1 MEKVDKR
8 ETAKTPK
15 YLQISQGANLL
26 ITVLFILLALVAFL
40 PALFCLI
47 ISLSSETSIAA
58 KGYSFFPVEWSMEA
72 YRYLWNQRAMIGNA
86 FIVSI
91 VVTVAGTALG
101 LVLNTTMAYT
111 LSRPTYRFRRFMAKF
126 TLIPMLFQGGMVASY
141 MINTQVLGLRNSIW
155 SLILPLATSTWYI
168 MIMNTFF
175 RNTIPDSL
183 IESGKIDG
191 ATQLVIFRR
200 IVLPISLPVLATIG
214 LFLAFRYW
222 NDWFQAMLYINSNH
236 QNLYPLQYVL
246 VSIQKTID
254 FIAQTPEMGKVDI
267 SQIPS
272 ETVRMA
278 IVMIIVIPI
287 ACAYPFF
294 QRYFVSGLTVG
305 AVKG

>member
-1 MEKVDKR
+1 MEKTIKK
-8 ETAKTPK
+8 ENSQMPK
-15 YLQISQGANLL
+15 YLKISQGSNLL
-26 ITVLFILLALVAFL
+26 ISLLFVLLALMAFL
-40 PALFCLI
+40 PVLFCLI
-47 ISLSSETSIAA
+47 ISFSSEASITA
-58 KGYSFFPVEWSMEA
+58 KGYSFFPLEWSGEA
-72 YRYLWNQRAMIGNA
+72 YRYLWRQRTMIGNA

-91 VVTVAGTALG
+91 VVTVVGTSLG

-111 LSRPTYRFRRFMAKF
+111 LSRRSYRFRGFMAKF
-126 TLIPMLFQGGMVASY
+126 TLVPMLFQGGMVASY

-175 RNTIPDSL
+175 RNSIPDSL

-200 IVLPISLPVLATIG
+200 IVLPISLPVLATTG

-254 FIAQTPEMGKVDI
+254 FIAQTPEMGSVDT

-272 ETVRMA
+272 ETIRMA

-294 QRYFVSGLTVG
+294 QRYFVSGLTIG